1 MPGAGTHTTIIQ
13 RLAKLAKDN
22 SDLAVE
28 KFLTDPGLNADWAT
42 YSSPDALQS
51 RYAILGAM
59 GPDIF
64 YMMLDYGG
72 AEQQLEDVALKIA
85 GTFRCVGELSSR
97 INNLVTSGLDTLT
110 LGVWQDIQDVFANL
124 KGILVDGVLDL
135 LVDQHNF
142 WYFFLPLRQVDD
154 YQKNWYWADFLHY
167 VKTGC
172 FTQKLL
178 ENAAAQQAAVQ
189 DSDQDSA
196 TAKCLSAYALGYLTH
211 YVADTVGHA
220 YVNRIVESPWRN
232 MWQRHHLV
240 ENFIDA
246 HVWAAWHDEGTDAAR
261 PADEKNLDTLTSQA
275 SDPVRDGAA
284 GLNYSRLNDLCNIG
298 SPGVDPIIDN
308 AVSEI
313 CDLIQQGLFD
323 IKASSVHALQAPDDP
338 VFTTWTEFIADT
350 MWQTYALDPEHPSRM
365 GRFPTPDDI
374 AGAYSA
380 YRLVLSLATEDD
392 VDKPVPPDILGDLSK
407 ILQQMWRDITKD
419 LSSIPPP
426 PSPASGQ
433 SFSLDALWDAIKAG
447 LQWLGQVADA
457 ALKTVGDLIAGLIEA
472 GAVAGADTIKAGL
485 YLINSILYSIYHS
498 LRMTLVMSAYS
509 APFTEDLAS
518 TWGPLGLRVLWNVPQ
533 EERSPRYPI
542 EPVVSE
548 RDFTA
553 DQTHPFSPYRPYF
566 EPSGMAPVNVESP
579 ATIFPRQVLGWTSPE
594 DMLDSSVPATHDM
607 FSESGPAP
615 ATTVPLPDPDGS
627 TLTGLETFDGSQRYF
642 GSIMANCEAA
652 LTFAV
657 PYLEGTPYP
666 EDIMLPDYNLD
677 SDRGYAWPCW
687 DVDWTYKNPVMPF
700 RWNGCDPYP
709 SDTLT
714 RVWSNAIPPPIDW
727 GACKPDKAQIPPGLR
742 KGLTVNDPW
751 GSPRSGNA
759 WVNATALGSPGD
771 CQYASFP
778 FPSIVVNPNREDL
791 ADLDQ
796 CSIEMQAADSA
807 GGGLL
812 GPDYLLAPAGFLHS
826 TPGAPDAPHDDLVQV
841 HEHFPYS
848 GPNATPTVTENDGR
862 LSDFLRAV
870 AGTADPRLILANAVS
885 LWLGGGSTQIPW
897 GPPDSTITSPP
908 QEGGNHDLATA
919 VAQLA
924 VTGRKVFKAFEAW
937 TPQDAGQEGLV
948 EEYNNRFPDSGFDQG
963 QIQDAAARVLD
974 RAYTA
979 LWAIRSNEPA
989 WRNQRVAMK
998 KPWIAVSG
1006 FDDTPHRPVN
1016 VPTSPY
1022 PQYDVTFDVPAPTGS
1037 LEVMTRYMIASAGTW
1052 AGPWQGGTTSFTN
1065 WDPDLLG
1072 APAAALPE
1080 GPAPRTI
1087 PQDAPAIPD
1096 GSQIIIYIHGGGSR
1110 AEEAVDMA
1118 SWFIIE
1124 GHKTGEEYTVISFDL
1139 PNSAYGTKCDGSRF
1153 DVTDVTGTPYDYS
1166 QGHVFQFELDYI
1178 MAFIEKLEETIGNV
1192 TGRIAAVMG
1201 GSLGGNTSLA
1211 LTRYY
1216 DPPNRP
1222 YLRTI
1227 VSWSVTAMA
1236 PDTYVQTISGGAV
1249 AAFLSHMQADAIKPE
1264 LYDDHA
1270 IEAQYLQDLYVK
1282 PLSPVQFV
1290 IPLPPQPVM
1299 WFRGGY
1305 APDGAL
1311 NWQPCKDQEIA
1322 RSRFDRYEIYS
1333 PYERRWIT
1341 AVDLEQISFSFQ
1353 VTPPAPKPGS
1363 NLMLV
1368 TGDNDNYFPNEIYN
1382 STIDVARAIRQS
1394 APGKAEFWL
1403 DTGHSIHNER
1413 PRLFVKEILY
1423 FLANPGAGDSPY
1435 GTVVSTPPNAVHS
1448 VTDQ

>member
-22 SDLAVE
+22 NDLAVE
-28 KFLTDPGLNADWAT
+28 KFLTDPDLNAGWDT

-64 YMMLDYGG
+64 YMMLDYGDP
-72 AEQQLEDVALKIA
+72 EQQLEDVVLKIA

-135 LVDQHNF
+135 VIDRHNF

-178 ENAAAQQAAVQ
+178 YNAAAQQAAGQ
-189 DSDQDSA
+189 NSA

-246 HVWAAWHDEGTDAAR
+246 HVWAAWHDAGTAPAR

-275 SDPVRDGAA
+275 SDPLRGGAA
-284 GLNYSRLNDLCNIG
+284 SLNYSRLNDLCNIG
-298 SPGVDPIIDN
+298 SPGIDPIIDN
-308 AVSEI
+308 AVSEV

-323 IKASSVHALQAPDDP
+323 IKASSVRPPLQAPDDP
-338 VFTTWTEFIADT
+338 VFTTWTEFVADT
-350 MWQTYALDPEHPSRM
+350 MWETYYPPGQEHPSRM
-365 GRFPTPDDI
+365 GRRPTPDDI

-380 YRLVLSLATEDD
+380 YRLVLSLATGDD

-426 PSPASGQ
+426 PAPASGQ
-433 SFSLDALWDAIKAG
+433 SFSMDALWDAIKAG
-447 LQWLGQVADA
+447 LEWLGQVAEG
-457 ALKTVGDLIAGLIEA
+457 ALKTLGDLVAGLIEA

-485 YLINSILYSIYHS
+485 YLINSILYSMYHS

-509 APFTEDLAS
+509 APFTEDLTS
-518 TWGPLGLRVLWNVPQ
+518 TWGPLDLRTLWNASA
-533 EERSPRYPI
+533 EERNPRYPI

-553 DQTHPFSPYRPYF
+553 DQAHPFSPYRPYF

-579 ATIFPRQVLGWTSPE
+579 ATIFPRQVLGWTSPG
-594 DMLDSSVPATHDM
+594 DMLDSPVAGTHDM

-615 ATTVPLPDPDGS
+615 ATTVPLLSPDGS
-627 TLTGLETFDGSQRYF
+627 AVTDLETFDGSERYF

-652 LTFAV
+652 LKFAV
-657 PYLEGTPYP
+657 PYVEGTSYP
-666 EDIMLPDYNLD
+666 QGVVLPDYNLD

-687 DVDWTYKNPVMPF
+687 DVDWAYKNPIVPF
-700 RWNGCDPYP
+700 PWNGCDPFP
-709 SDTLT
+709 SDTLA
-714 RVWSNAIPPPIDW
+714 RVADGSLNWGPPDTL
-727 GACKPDKAQIPPGLR
+727 PDPKQVPPGLR
-742 KGLTVNDPW
+742 KKLTVNDPW
-751 GSPRSGNA
+751 RSPRSGDA
-759 WVNATALGSPGD
+759 WVNATSLGSPGN

-778 FPSIVVNPNREDL
+778 FPSIVVNPNRKDL
-791 ADLDQ
+791 AELDPCGLQ
-796 CSIEMQAADSA
+796 MQAADSP
-807 GGGLL
+807 GGALL
-812 GPDYLLAPAGFLHS
+812 GPDYLFAPAQFLHS
-826 TPGAPDAPHDDLVQV
+826 NSGDPNAPHDDLVQV

-862 LSDFLRAV
+862 LADFLRAA

-897 GPPDSTITSPP
+897 GPPGSTITSPP
-908 QEGGNHDLATA
+908 QVDPDHDLATA
-919 VAQLA
+919 LAQLA
-924 VTGRKVFKAFEAW
+924 VTGRKVFKAFEDW
-937 TPQDAGQEGLV
+937 TPQDAGQGGLV

-979 LWAIRSNEPA
+979 LWAFRSNDPA
-989 WRNQRVAMK
+989 WRNQRVTM
-998 KPWIAVSG
+998 PWMAVSG

-1022 PQYDVTFDVPAPTGS
+1022 PQYDVTFDFPAPTGPQQ
-1037 LEVMTRYMIASAGTW
+1037 VTTRYMIASAGTW

-1087 PQDAPAIPD
+1087 PEDAPSIPD
-1096 GSQIIIYIHGGGSR
+1096 GSKIIIYIHGGGSR

-1124 GHKTGEEYTVISFDL
+1124 GSKAGEEYTVISFDL
-1139 PNSAYGTKCDGSRF
+1139 PNSAYGTKSDGLRF

-1178 MAFIEKLEETIGNV
+1178 MAFIEKLDEKIGNV

-1201 GSLGGNTSLA
+1201 GSLGGNTSLS

-1216 DPPNRP
+1216 DPQNRP

-1227 VSWSVTAMA
+1227 VSWSVTATA
-1236 PDTYVQTISGGAV
+1236 PDKYVKIISGGAV
-1249 AAFLSHMQADAIKPE
+1249 AAFLSGMQADATKPE
-1264 LYDDHA
+1264 PYDNHA

-1282 PLSPVQFV
+1282 PLSPIQFV

-1305 APDGAL
+1305 KGGIGT
-1311 NWQPCKDQEIA
+1311 WQPCKDQEIA

-1353 VTPPAPKPGS
+1353 DNPPAPKPGS

-1394 APGKAEFWL
+1394 VPGKAEFWL

-1413 PRLFVKEILY
+1413 PHLFVKEILY
-1423 FLANPGAGDSPY
+1423 FLANPGAHDSPY